1 MSKRVAVAAMST
13 SGLDYYPHP
22 HNVHI
27 LRLKVILGGQ
37 TFIDDPKRFSNDQ
50 FVRWVR
56 ENEVLLPKTSP
67 PSRLEITKFF
77 LNFIDEGYDEVIF
90 IAMSSMLSKTYK
102 QVIDS
107 IPLLQGK
114 IQVHPFD
121 TKSGT
126 FTEGWMALE
135 AERLLAQG
143 WDTKKVLAR
152 LEVIRDNSHVFFG
165 VDDLTYM
172 VRNGRLSSASQF
184 VASLLRIKPLIKVD
198 TDGRAVVAER
208 VFTTHRATVAMSN
221 YVQDIMAKGG
231 RYNVF
236 TLYSG
241 HLDLHRNMQ
250 MVLAERNGLKNL
262 PAYPIG
268 PVVSAHAGVS
278 AYGVGIVPIL

>member
-1 MSKRVAVAAMST
+1 MTKKVAVAAMST

-37 TFIDDPKRFSNDQ
+37 NHVDDPKRFSNEQ
-50 FVRWVR
+50 FVRWVK
-56 ENEVLLPKTSP
+56 ENDVLLPKTSP

-90 IAMSSMLSKTYK
+90 IAMSAALSKTYQ

-107 IPLLQGK
+107 LPLLQDK
-114 IQVHPFD
+114 IKVHVFNSK
-121 TKSGT
+121 TGT

-143 WDTKKVLAR
+143 WDVKKVLAR

-184 VASLLRIKPLIKVD
+184 VANFLRIKPLIKVD
-198 TDGRAVVAER
+198 PDGRAVVAER
-208 VFTTHRATVAMSN
+208 VFTVHRAMVALSN
-221 YVQDIMAKGG
+221 YVRDITATG
-231 RYNVF
+231 RYSVF

-241 HLDLHRNMQ
+241 APNLHHDMQ
-250 MVLAERNGLKNL
+250 VMLAERNGLKNL
-262 PAYPIG
+262 PAYPIS
-268 PVVSAHAGVS
+268 PVVAAHSGIYS
-278 AYGVGIVPIL
+278 YGLGIVPML